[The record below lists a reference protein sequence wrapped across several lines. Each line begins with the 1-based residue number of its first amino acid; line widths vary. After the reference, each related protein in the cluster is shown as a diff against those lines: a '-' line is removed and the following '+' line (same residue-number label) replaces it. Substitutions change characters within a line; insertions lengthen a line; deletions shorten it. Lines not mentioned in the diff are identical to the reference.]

1 MWKRAVSLSSLISS
15 SKSTSLHQ
23 LTYGAKIWKSLA
35 TENCTPVKYTTSVE
49 EKSPFITFVLGGPG
63 SGKGTQCLKI
73 AENFGLT
80 HLSAG
85 DLLRRELLSDSEYG
99 AMILKTIQE
108 GKIVPS
114 EVTVKLIKKELE
126 SSDSN
131 KFLIDGFPRSDENRI
146 AFEKIVG
153 VEPNMVLF
161 FDCPEEE
168 MVKRV
173 LNRNEG
179 RVDDNIDTFKE
190 RLKVFSAVSL
200 PVIGYYSKKGKLR
213 KINAVGSVD
222 DIFEQVRTIFTT
234 CEALK

>member
-1 MWKRAVSLSSLISS
+1 MWKRTAPLIFSSKSASLYQLTHATKIWTSLIS
-15 SKSTSLHQ
+15 
-23 LTYGAKIWKSLA
+23 A
-35 TENCTPVKYTTSVE
+35 PVKYSTSVE

-73 AENFGLT
+73 AETFGLT

-99 AMILKTIQE
+99 AMILKTIKE
-108 GKIVPS
+108 GRIVPS

-131 KFLIDGFPRSDENRI
+131 RFLIDGFPRSDENRI

-179 RVDDNIDTFKE
+179 RVDDNIDTFKN
-190 RLKVFSAVSL
+190 RLEVFSEVSL

-222 DIFEQVRTIFTT
+222 DIFEQVRSVFTA
-234 CEALK
+234 CEELK